1 MDVWTVLLIC
11 EFHNKILFWGH
22 SEVVDFW
29 PYLLVFKAAGPE
41 IFGSKVLDFFGLEVF
56 YICVDNFPKC
66 RI

>member
-1 MDVWTVLLIC
+1 MVVCTVLFIS
-11 EFHNKILFWGH
+11 EFHNKSSFWGH

-29 PYLLVFKAAGPE
+29 PYLLALKAAVPE
-41 IFGSKVLDFFGLEVF
+41 IFLNKVLDFFGLEVF

>member
-11 EFHNKILFWGH
+11 KFHNKILFWGH

-29 PYLLVFKAAGPE
+29 PYLLVFKASVPE
-41 IFGSKVLDFFGLEVF
+41 IFLNKVLDFFGLEVF

>member
-11 EFHNKILFWGH
+11 EFHNKISFWRH

-29 PYLLVFKAAGPE
+29 PYLLVFKAAVPE
-41 IFGSKVLDFFGLEVF
+41 IFRSKVLDFFGLEVF

>member
-11 EFHNKILFWGH
+11 KFHNNILVWEH

-29 PYLLVFKAAGPE
+29 PYLLVFEAAGPE
-41 IFGSKVLDFFGLEVF
+41 IFLSKVLDFFGLEVF